1 MLDRTLAFLYNFD
14 IIGPI
19 PKLYIFNKERYQSI
33 FSLSIS
39 LLIIALSLV
48 FILYSLIDF
57 VKNERPTVIY
67 SKSNDQNE
75 KREIN
80 LKDVLIMFQI
90 INFSNLR
97 KINESIAYFEGLYEA
112 IYENATSETVELNVK
127 KCKLGENLNSK
138 YEKFFN
144 EKFSTLSRDYNQKD
158 KNIEDFYCIDNE
170 NYLVNLFYYPNIGYS
185 SINLNVIINNQKLYK
200 PEDISIMMIY
210 ENNLINHDE
219 KKSPI
224 SEGIN
229 HEFIQGFSSTELTSI
244 NLNFQYLKYET
255 DDGFF
260 FESLKFLNGMS
271 FLNMDYFK
279 KKQEDNYLNKNST
292 KIGSIKLEFNKSNY
306 DYYRRTYKRV
316 QALIAEMVSVV
327 GLLFDIGGLILEF
340 LNNKKMSVDVIYK
353 LIKVNNQNR
362 LNKMYNNLETDRV
375 KLNPEKINNSFRLTE
390 KNNMNMKTSEG
401 KDEQPEKKNE
411 RILRKI
417 NVFNIIKSFFSNDN
431 KDRLI
436 SLCHNIIIK
445 DMCVETILE
454 KFYILSRIYNSI
466 LDVEKNNLGLIKEP
480 RFREINTLVNAIHD
494 KENKKSNGC
503 KT

>member
-1 MLDRTLAFLYNFD
+1 
-14 IIGPI
+14 
-19 PKLYIFNKERYQSI
+19 
-33 FSLSIS
+33 
-39 LLIIALSLV
+39 
-48 FILYSLIDF
+48 
-57 VKNERPTVIY
+57 
-67 SKSNDQNE
+67 
-75 KREIN
+75 
-80 LKDVLIMFQI
+80 
-90 INFSNLR
+90 
-97 KINESIAYFEGLYEA
+97 
-112 IYENATSETVELNVK
+112 
-127 KCKLGENLNSK
+127 
-138 YEKFFN
+138 
-144 EKFSTLSRDYNQKD
+144 
-158 KNIEDFYCIDNE
+158 
-170 NYLVNLFYYPNIGYS
+170 
-185 SINLNVIINNQKLYK
+185 
-200 PEDISIMMIY
+200 
-210 ENNLINHDE
+210 
-219 KKSPI
+219 
-224 SEGIN
+224 
-229 HEFIQGFSSTELTSI
+229 
-244 NLNFQYLKYET
+244 
-255 DDGFF
+255 
-260 FESLKFLNGMS
+260 
-271 FLNMDYFK
+271 MDYFK
-279 KKQEDNYLNKNST
+279 NKQEDNYLNKNST

-390 KNNMNMKTSEG
+390 KNNMHMKTSEG
-401 KDEQPEKKNE
+401 KDEEHEKKNE

-454 KFYILSRIYNSI
+454 KFYVLLRIYNSI

>member
-1 MLDRTLAFLYNFD
+1 
-14 IIGPI
+14 
-19 PKLYIFNKERYQSI
+19 
-33 FSLSIS
+33 
-39 LLIIALSLV
+39 
-48 FILYSLIDF
+48 
-57 VKNERPTVIY
+57 
-67 SKSNDQNE
+67 
-75 KREIN
+75 
-80 LKDVLIMFQI
+80 
-90 INFSNLR
+90 
-97 KINESIAYFEGLYEA
+97 
-112 IYENATSETVELNVK
+112 
-127 KCKLGENLNSK
+127 
-138 YEKFFN
+138 
-144 EKFSTLSRDYNQKD
+144 
-158 KNIEDFYCIDNE
+158 
-170 NYLVNLFYYPNIGYS
+170 
-185 SINLNVIINNQKLYK
+185 
-200 PEDISIMMIY
+200 MM
-210 ENNLINHDE
+210 

-292 KIGSIKLEFNKSNY
+292 KIGSIKLEFNNSNY

-353 LIKVNNQNR
+353 LIKVNNKNR

-390 KNNMNMKTSEG
+390 KNNMHMKTSEG
-401 KDEQPEKKNE
+401 KDEEHEKKNE

-494 KENKKSNGC
+494 KENKKSNEC

>member
-1 MLDRTLAFLYNFD
+1 
-14 IIGPI
+14 
-19 PKLYIFNKERYQSI
+19 
-33 FSLSIS
+33 
-39 LLIIALSLV
+39 
-48 FILYSLIDF
+48 
-57 VKNERPTVIY
+57 
-67 SKSNDQNE
+67 
-75 KREIN
+75 
-80 LKDVLIMFQI
+80 
-90 INFSNLR
+90 
-97 KINESIAYFEGLYEA
+97 
-112 IYENATSETVELNVK
+112 
-127 KCKLGENLNSK
+127 
-138 YEKFFN
+138 
-144 EKFSTLSRDYNQKD
+144 
-158 KNIEDFYCIDNE
+158 
-170 NYLVNLFYYPNIGYS
+170 
-185 SINLNVIINNQKLYK
+185 
-200 PEDISIMMIY
+200 MM
-210 ENNLINHDE
+210 

-390 KNNMNMKTSEG
+390 KNNMHMKTSEG
-401 KDEQPEKKNE
+401 KDEEHEKKNE

-494 KENKKSNGC
+494 KGNKKSNGC

>member
-1 MLDRTLAFLYNFD
+1 
-14 IIGPI
+14 
-19 PKLYIFNKERYQSI
+19 
-33 FSLSIS
+33 
-39 LLIIALSLV
+39 
-48 FILYSLIDF
+48 
-57 VKNERPTVIY
+57 
-67 SKSNDQNE
+67 
-75 KREIN
+75 
-80 LKDVLIMFQI
+80 
-90 INFSNLR
+90 
-97 KINESIAYFEGLYEA
+97 
-112 IYENATSETVELNVK
+112 
-127 KCKLGENLNSK
+127 
-138 YEKFFN
+138 
-144 EKFSTLSRDYNQKD
+144 
-158 KNIEDFYCIDNE
+158 
-170 NYLVNLFYYPNIGYS
+170 
-185 SINLNVIINNQKLYK
+185 
-200 PEDISIMMIY
+200 MM
-210 ENNLINHDE
+210 

-353 LIKVNNQNR
+353 LIKVNNKNR

-390 KNNMNMKTSEG
+390 KNNMHMKTSEG
-401 KDEQPEKKNE
+401 KDEEHEKKNE

-494 KENKKSNGC
+494 KGNKKSNGC

>member
-1 MLDRTLAFLYNFD
+1 
-14 IIGPI
+14 
-19 PKLYIFNKERYQSI
+19 
-33 FSLSIS
+33 
-39 LLIIALSLV
+39 
-48 FILYSLIDF
+48 
-57 VKNERPTVIY
+57 
-67 SKSNDQNE
+67 
-75 KREIN
+75 
-80 LKDVLIMFQI
+80 
-90 INFSNLR
+90 
-97 KINESIAYFEGLYEA
+97 
-112 IYENATSETVELNVK
+112 
-127 KCKLGENLNSK
+127 
-138 YEKFFN
+138 
-144 EKFSTLSRDYNQKD
+144 
-158 KNIEDFYCIDNE
+158 
-170 NYLVNLFYYPNIGYS
+170 
-185 SINLNVIINNQKLYK
+185 
-200 PEDISIMMIY
+200 MM
-210 ENNLINHDE
+210 

-353 LIKVNNQNR
+353 LIKVNNKNR

-390 KNNMNMKTSEG
+390 KNNMHMKTSEG
-401 KDEQPEKKNE
+401 KDEEHEKKNE

-480 RFREINTLVNAIHD
+480 RFREINTLVNAIHE
-494 KENKKSNGC
+494 KKKKKSNGC